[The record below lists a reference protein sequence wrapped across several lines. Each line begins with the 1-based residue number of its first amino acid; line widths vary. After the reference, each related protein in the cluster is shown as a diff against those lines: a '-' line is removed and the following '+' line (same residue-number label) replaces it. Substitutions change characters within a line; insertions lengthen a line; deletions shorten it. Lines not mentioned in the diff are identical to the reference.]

1 MENSNS
7 NIIEARNLTK
17 IYKDQKALDNVSFTV
32 KRGEICG
39 FVGRNGAGKTTFLRI
54 IMGLGFASGGDFG
67 LFNTFDE
74 QGIIAARKK
83 IGSIIESPVIYQNK
97 TAKENLII
105 AGLVKNVTDISDVYE
120 RFQLSEY
127 GKKKAGDF
135 SLGMKQRLAIAMSI
149 VGKPELL
156 ILDEPLNGLDPPSI
170 FEMNEIIR
178 KLSAEGVTVFIS
190 SHILSELSRIAS
202 RCIFI
207 DKGQIIAE
215 KNIAELTESGEN
227 LEEYF
232 LNLIGKGAK

>member
-1 MENSNS
+1 MENT
-7 NIIEARNLTK
+7 NIIEARNLSKT
-17 IYKDQKALDNVSFTV
+17 YKEQKALDGICFTV
-32 KRGEICG
+32 KKGEICG

-54 IMGLGFASGGDFG
+54 IMGLSFQSGGEFG
-67 LFNTFDE
+67 LFGEFDK
-74 QGIIAARKK
+74 QGIIAARKR

-105 AGLVKNVTDISDVYE
+105 AGMMKNSPDISDIFE
-120 RFQLSEY
+120 RFGLNEY
-127 GKKKAGDF
+127 GKKKAGNF
-135 SLGMKQRLAIAMSI
+135 SLGMKQRLAIAMAM

-178 KLSAEGVTVFIS
+178 SLSAEGVTVFIS
-190 SHILSELSRIAS
+190 SHILSELSRIAN

-215 KNIAELTESGEN
+215 KNIAELTESGAN

-232 LNLIGKGAK
+232 LNLIKKGAN